1 MQKNTELLYLCR
13 RELMNH
19 LGEIISLGVALSW
32 TITAWFADK
41 ASRRMGAMVTNVL
54 RLVLAILFLGLLLW
68 VTVGRPYPVYADCNT
83 WLWLG
88 LSALVGY
95 VFGDYC
101 LFNCY
106 LYIGPRFGQLMMTL
120 APPMAAVAGWLMLG
134 ETLSW
139 TSILAMGVTLSG
151 IGISILSRDAGRG
164 FKLDLPLKGI
174 LLGIGAGIG
183 QGVGLVLSKVGMQYY
198 AAAIPADAPAA
209 METML
214 PFASTM
220 LRAVIGATGF
230 AAILALQ
237 KDFGKLGQA
246 MKDPVSMKYASIITL
261 FGPAVGVSLSL
272 MAVRYANAGIASTL
286 MALTPVFILAPEV
299 LINKKRIR
307 FKEVLGLVVSI
318 TGVAL
323 FFLL

>member
-1 MQKNTELLYLCR
+1 
-13 RELMNH
+13 MNH
-19 LGEIISLGVALSW
+19 IGEIISLGVAVSW

-41 ASRRMGAMVTNVL
+41 ASHRVGAMVTNVL
-54 RLVLAILFLGLLLW
+54 RLVLATLFLGILLW
-68 VTVGRPYPVYADCNT
+68 ITLGHPYPVFADGNT

-106 LYIGPRFGQLMMTL
+106 IYIGARFGQLLMTL
-120 APPMAAVAGWLMLG
+120 APPMAAIAGWIMLG

-139 TSILAMGVTLSG
+139 TAVLAMAVTLLG
-151 IGISILSRDAGRG
+151 IGISILSRDSGMHVR
-164 FKLDLPLKGI
+164 LDLPLKGV

-183 QGVGLVLSKVGMQYY
+183 QGVGLVLSKIGMQHY
-198 AAAIPADAPAA
+198 ADAIPPEAPAA
-209 METML
+209 LETML

-220 LRAVIGATGF
+220 IRAIIGGIGF
-230 AAILALQ
+230 LTILGLQ
-237 KDFGKLGQA
+237 RGFGKLGRA
-246 MKDPVSMKYASIITL
+246 VKDPVTMKYASIITL
-261 FGPAVGVSLSL
+261 MGPVIGVSLSL
-272 MAVRYANAGIASTL
+272 MAVRYANAGIASTI
-286 MALTPVFILAPEV
+286 MAMSPV
-299 LINKKRIR
+299 LIMIPETLIAKKKVGL
-307 FKEVLGLVVSI
+307 KEIIGLVVSI